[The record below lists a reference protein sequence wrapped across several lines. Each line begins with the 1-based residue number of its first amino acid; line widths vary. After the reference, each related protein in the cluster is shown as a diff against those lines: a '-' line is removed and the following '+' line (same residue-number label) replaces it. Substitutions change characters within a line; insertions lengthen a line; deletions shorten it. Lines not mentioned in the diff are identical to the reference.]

1 MKITIDTEVLK
12 REHLTMGEFLVMLI
26 GYYDVKYKDVLDKLI
41 DKGIVNRSVFDK
53 YDMVLSNN
61 TKNLI
66 AKTLL
71 ESDEKAN
78 SLGIDYEALAKKLQE
93 IYPSGVKPGTTYF
106 WRGDT
111 SAIAQRL
118 RALVAK
124 YDFTFTEEEAIKA
137 TKEYVNSFKDNETKQ
152 MSLLGFFIL
161 KIKKTDDG
169 DREIDS
175 LFMTIIENNR

>member
-26 GYYDVKYKDVLDKLI
+26 GYYDVKYKDMLDKLV
-41 DKGIVNRSVFDK
+41 DRDIVNRSVFDK
-53 YDMVLSNN
+53 NDMVLSNN
-61 TKNLI
+61 TKNLT
-66 AKTLL
+66 AKIVL
-71 ESDEKAN
+71 ESDDKAN

-93 IYPSGVKPGTTYF
+93 IYPSGVKPGTTYY

-111 SAIAQRL
+111 SVIVQRL
-118 RALVAK
+118 RALVVK

-152 MSLLGFFIL
+152 MSLLGFFIFRTNR
-161 KIKKTDDG
+161 TDGG
-169 DREIDS
+169 DREINS
-175 LFMTIIENNR
+175 MFMTIIENNR

>member
-71 ESDEKAN
+71 ESDERAN
-78 SLGIDYEALAKKLQE
+78 SLGIDYEVLAKKLQE
-93 IYPSGVKPGTTYF
+93 I
-106 WRGDT
+106 
-111 SAIAQRL
+111 
-118 RALVAK
+118 
-124 YDFTFTEEEAIKA
+124 
-137 TKEYVNSFKDNETKQ
+137 
-152 MSLLGFFIL
+152 
-161 KIKKTDDG
+161 
-169 DREIDS
+169 
-175 LFMTIIENNR
+175 

>member
-12 REHLTMGEFLVMLI
+12 REHLTIGEFLVMLI
-26 GYYDVKYKDVLDKLI
+26 EYYDVKYKDVLDKLVKK
-41 DKGIVNRSVFDK
+41 DIVYRNVFDK
-53 YDMVLSNN
+53 YDMVLSDN

-71 ESDEKAN
+71 ESDDRAN
-78 SLGIDYEALAKKLQE
+78 SLGIDYEALAKKLQD
-93 IYPSGVKPGTTYF
+93 IYPSGVKPGTTYY

-111 SAIAQRL
+111 SMIAQRL
-118 RALVAK
+118 RALVVK
-124 YDFTFTEEEAIKA
+124 YDFTFTEEEAIRA
-137 TKEYVNSFKDNETKQ
+137 TKEYVSTFKDNELKQ

-161 KIKKTDDG
+161 RTKKTDDG

-175 LFMTIIENNR
+175 MFMTIIENNR